1 MKGWCH
7 MPETNPAVRLYRNLK
22 VEEGEDTDVKATR
35 GLLARSQSN
44 KAREEAGVSNPSER
58 VAKHVSIL
66 RRKRQEILEDDGNQ
80 STTA

>member
-1 MKGWCH
+1 MSANLNN
-7 MPETNPAVRLYRNLK
+7 EVAVRLYKNLK

-35 GLLARSQSN
+35 GLLARSQPD
-44 KAREEAGVSNPSER
+44 KARKEAGVDKPSER

-66 RRKRQEILEDDGNQ
+66 QRKRQEIIENDRTE